1 MKLED
6 IQDCL
11 FDLYDIQRQLPKN
24 IMSMPKDND
33 GTDTT
38 ISDCL
43 ENVIQKL
50 TNEEEIELN
59 F

>member
-11 FDLYDIQRQLPKN
+11 CDLYDVKRQLPKN
-24 IMSMPKDND
+24 ILSMPKDND

-38 ISDCL
+38 IADCL

-50 TNEEEIELN
+50 IEHEEIEL
-59 F
+59 

>member
-11 FDLYDIQRQLPKN
+11 CDLEDIQRQLPKN
-24 IMSMPKDND
+24 ILSMPKDNE

-38 ISDCL
+38 IADCL

-50 TNEEEIELN
+50 IEHEEIEVN
-59 F
+59 S